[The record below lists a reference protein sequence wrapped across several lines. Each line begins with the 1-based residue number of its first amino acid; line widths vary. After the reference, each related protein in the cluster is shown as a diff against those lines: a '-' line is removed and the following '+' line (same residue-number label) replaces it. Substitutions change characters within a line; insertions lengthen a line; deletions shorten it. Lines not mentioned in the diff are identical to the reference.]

1 MKWLITGCNG
11 QLGKSL
17 QHELAKIDSAEI
29 IAFDSTQLDITD
41 EVAIKAAF
49 TLHKPDVVINAAAYT
64 AVDKAETEAQVAEV
78 VNVSG
83 PKYLASACE
92 ANGIWFVHVSTDYV
106 FDGRSQ
112 IAYRE
117 DDLVSPTSVYGRTKL
132 QGEQAVAAVC
142 TKYFIVRTAWVFSEY
157 GNNFVKTM
165 LRLGRERDSLGVVA
179 DQIGCPTYAGDI
191 AKSLIK
197 LVGIGLTGKAESGI
211 YHYTGD
217 LAVSW
222 WAFTR
227 EIHAQAL
234 SLGLLDKL
242 PELKA
247 ITTSDYPTP
256 AARPAFSVLDTSK
269 ILVLGISPSDW
280 RIGISK
286 VIQYLGG

>member
-29 IAFDSTQLDITD
+29 TAFDSTQLDITD
-41 EVAIKAAF
+41 EAAIKAAF

-64 AVDKAETEAQVAEV
+64 AVDKAESEIDLAEAI
-78 VNVSG
+78 NVSG

-92 ANGIWFVHVSTDYV
+92 ANGIWFIHVSTDYV
-106 FDGRSQ
+106 FDGKSQ

-117 DDLVSPTSVYGRTKL
+117 DDLVSPASVYGRTKL

-142 TKYFIVRTAWVFSEY
+142 KKYFIVRTAWVFSEY

-197 LVGIGLTGKAESGI
+197 LVELGRADKAEPGI
-211 YHYTGD
+211 YHYAGD

-227 EIHAQAL
+227 EIHSQAL

-269 ILVLGISPSDW
+269 IYKLGILPSDW
-280 RIGISK
+280 RIAIGK
-286 VIQYLGG
+286 VIQCKDE

>member
-17 QHELAKIDSAEI
+17 QDELAEVQSAEV
-29 IAFDSTQLDITD
+29 IALDSNQLNITD
-41 EVAIKAAF
+41 EAAVKAAF

-64 AVDKAETEAQVAEV
+64 AVDKAETEPQLAEA

-83 PKYLASACE
+83 PKNLANASDAE
-92 ANGIWFVHVSTDYV
+92 GALFVHVSTDYV
-106 FDGRSQ
+106 FDGKAQ
-112 IAYRE
+112 VAYHE
-117 DDLVSPTSVYGRTKL
+117 DDVVSPASVYGRTKL
-132 QGEQAVAAVC
+132 QGEQAVAAIC
-142 TKYFIVRTAWVFSEY
+142 KKYFIVRTAWVFSEY

-197 LVGIGLTGKAESGI
+197 LVGLGLAGKAESGI

-269 ILVLGISPSDW
+269 ISKLGISPSDW
-280 RIGISK
+280 RIAIRK
-286 VIQYLGG
+286 VIECKEV

>member
-17 QHELAKIDSAEI
+17 QYELAKIDSAEI

-41 EVAIKAAF
+41 EAAIKAAF

-64 AVDKAETEAQVAEV
+64 AVDKAESEIDLAEAI
-78 VNVSG
+78 NVSG

-92 ANGIWFVHVSTDYV
+92 ANGVWFVHVSTDYV
-106 FDGRSQ
+106 FDGKSQ

-117 DDLVSPTSVYGRTKL
+117 DDLVSPASVYGRTKL

-142 TKYFIVRTAWVFSEY
+142 KKYFIVRTAWVFSEY

-191 AKSLIK
+191 AKSLIE
-197 LVGIGLTGKAESGI
+197 LVERGRADKAEPGI
-211 YHYTGD
+211 YHYAGD

-256 AARPAFSVLDTSK
+256 AARPVFSVLDTSK
-269 ILVLGISPSDW
+269 IFNLGIAPSDW
-280 RIGISK
+280 RLGLCK
-286 VIQYLGG
+286 VLEYKE